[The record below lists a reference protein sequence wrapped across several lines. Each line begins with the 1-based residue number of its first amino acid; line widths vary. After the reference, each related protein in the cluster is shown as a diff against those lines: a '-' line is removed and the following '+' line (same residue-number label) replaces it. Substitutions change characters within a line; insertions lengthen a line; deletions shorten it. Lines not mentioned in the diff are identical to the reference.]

1 MNRIVPHTHRAAPHP
16 RSVDLTPRVPW
27 LRKIFVNLLLLVA
40 MLGTAF
46 ALGIVT
52 SLIREPGCMLC
63 GSRVA
68 FALWLIAGFAL
79 QPPYWVTGLLRR
91 RQVEAWAAGFAAGVF
106 VYLLVEF
113 AAFLI
118 VNYGSLA
125 LASGVRQ
132 WSDVAGFTVAFLVAV
147 RSVRRASCQEDAS
160 PLHHTGRFSSR
171 D

>member
-1 MNRIVPHTHRAAPHP
+1 MNRIVSETCRTERQP
-16 RSVDLTPRVPW
+16 RSVDLAPRVPW
-27 LRKIFVNLLLLVA
+27 LRKIFVDLLLLA
-40 MLGTAF
+40 LMLGAAF

-52 SLIREPGCMLC
+52 SLIREPECMLC

-68 FALWLIAGFAL
+68 FALWMIAGFAL
-79 QPPYWVTGLLRR
+79 QPPFWAGGISRR

-118 VNYGSLA
+118 MTDGSVMLA
-125 LASGVRQ
+125 IDVRR
-132 WSDVAGFTVAFLVAV
+132 WSDVAGFSIAILVAI
-147 RSVRRASCQEDAS
+147 RMVRRAYSQDAAS
-160 PLHHTGRFSSR
+160 PMQAGRFSSF